1 MVLSELAPTAVTSVL
16 SDLSTPTEVK
26 KFPAQNNDL
35 IYFCELDGSSRL
47 CVIIFAY
54 EIVKCL
60 LGKTFRTILLNKLSV

>member
-35 IYFCELDGSSRL
+35 IYFCELDSS
-47 CVIIFAY
+47 
-54 EIVKCL
+54 
-60 LGKTFRTILLNKLSV
+60 NKLIIEPQGVYTTLDGRIYLIRKC

>member
-35 IYFCELDGSSRL
+35 IYFRELDSS
-47 CVIIFAY
+47 
-54 EIVKCL
+54 
-60 LGKTFRTILLNKLSV
+60 NKLIIEPQGVYTTLDGRIYLSRKC